1 MSANSNIGNLKNA
14 PALSDDEY
22 NRKWDQ
28 ESQLQFIRK
37 ASDPRFGEIHVFKRK
52 GTNEL
57 IFSKEKMTSSK
68 VAAGNDIKELKSRLA
83 LNRPNLQKLLGYST
97 SERKELC
104 STSYYTQGF
113 YEFPKTD
120 LAKESSLRVS
130 NGQSFSEG
138 ELANVTS
145 QALNGLRSLHSQRIT
160 HGDIRP
166 QYIGI
171 NKDTNEVSILDR
183 LADPSPIEKT
193 QGTHIVGGKNTL
205 YMSPELYKKLQGK
218 DKLVKYDPFKN
229 DIYSLAL
236 SVLETGNGRSIKDIY
251 NPNGTVDQAKLDAH
265 LNSFSSRYQGD
276 YLNNFVRSS
285 LKQDESARPTTEELS
300 SRLGSWNESR
310 AWAQGPQVVTT
321 TETTA
326 YDPNKS
332 QFSSTQVTEPSQA
345 FTTTTTTT
353 QVVNQPAV
361 TTTEVVT
368 NQSAQSFAT
377 PAFLKQTNV
386 QSNYVVND
394 NLNTYNYGSQQGVT
408 NTGFSYPTDSN
419 TLQEYHSFSQ
429 KPNVNV
435 NTSQPNV
442 AYSTTPQVSTTYTQS
457 QPTYT
462 TTYSQPPVSTEY
474 ITTQP
479 VNTTYV
485 SSQPTYTS
493 YAQAPVTTT
502 YAQAPVTTTYVS
514 AQPQYTTSYS
524 TPVST
529 EYITSQPSTK
539 YLTTEPRYVTSYS
552 NAPVTTEYIT
562 REPVTTTT
570 YGSSTLID
578 PVTYTTAQPTYTT
591 TYNRDPIRIENLNS
605 QPVTTTTYVTNQPS
619 EYITT
624 NQVQYQT
631 AEPTRTTF
639 VSQAPTRIETGKSV
653 IFTNAINPTTT
664 TTSVSSQYIPTPV
677 TQTVTY
683 NGGSKWIPSSERV
696 VSKADA
702 TVIQTTDVNRGS
714 YKTIP
719 TSGRRSVSFINY
731 NQTPTTQLVKTDN
744 HVYLNRPSYTSS
756 VITEQ
761 RSQTIGQ
768 PVTISWEEY
777 QRILKN
783 EGSTKVAPIT
793 TYTNYEEK
801 KESTHL
807 SSNPPITISYSNPP
821 QESQVYSQRIV
832 YDQPTTPTQCYR
844 EVTQYATDSQPHETY
859 TRTQDEEIHQVA
871 QQYQQDQQTYRTLN
885 EGYSDYKNV
894 VSDKYL
900 NQSADIKVKRYR
912 IENGKKVEVS
922 DFSVNK

>member
-1 MSANSNIGNLKNA
+1 MSANSNIGNPKNA

-57 IFSKEKMTSSK
+57 VFSKEKMTSSK
-68 VAAGNDIKELKSRLA
+68 VAAGNDIRELKSRLA
-83 LNRPNLQKLLGYST
+83 LNRPNLQRLLGYST

-138 ELANVTS
+138 ELANVAS
-145 QALNGLRSLHSQRIT
+145 QALNGLSSLHSQRIT

-166 QYIGI
+166 QYLGI

-193 QGTHIVGGKNTL
+193 QGSHIVGGKNTL

-218 DKLVKYDPFKN
+218 DKLIKYDPFKN
-229 DIYSLAL
+229 DVYSLAL

-251 NPNGTVDQAKLDAH
+251 NTNGTVDQAKLDAH
-265 LNSFSSRYQGD
+265 LNSFSSKYQGE

-300 SRLGSWNESR
+300 SRLGSWNNSR
-310 AWAQGPQVVTT
+310 VWAQGPQVVTS

-326 YDPNKS
+326 YDQNKT
-332 QFSSTQVTEPSQA
+332 QFSSTQVSDPSQA

-353 QVVNQPAV
+353 QVINQPAV
-361 TTTEVVT
+361 VTNEVVT
-368 NQSAQSFAT
+368 NQSAQSFTT

-386 QSNYVVND
+386 QSNYVDND
-394 NLNTYNYGSQQGVT
+394 NQNNTYGSQKGVSSF
-408 NTGFSYPTDSN
+408 GFSNPTDYA
-419 TLQEYHSFSQ
+419 TLQEYHSYSQ
-429 KPNVNV
+429 KPNVN
-435 NTSQPNV
+435 TSQSNV
-442 AYSTTPQVSTTYTQS
+442 FYSATPQVTTTYTQP

-462 TTYSQPPVSTEY
+462 TTYSQAPVSTEY
-474 ITTQP
+474 LTSQP
-479 VNTTYV
+479 VTTNYVSSQPSYTSYTQAPVATTYV
-485 SSQPTYTS
+485 SS
-493 YAQAPVTTT
+493 
-502 YAQAPVTTTYVS
+502 
-514 AQPQYTTSYS
+514 QPQYTTSYS
-524 TPVST
+524 TPVTT
-529 EYITSQPSTK
+529 EYITTQPSTK
-539 YLTTEPRYVTSYS
+539 YLTTEPKYLTSYA
-552 NAPVTTEYIT
+552 NAPV
-562 REPVTTTT
+562 TTT
-570 YGSSTLID
+570 YGSSTIID
-578 PVTYTTAQPTYTT
+578 PVTYTTTQPTYTT
-591 TYNRDPIRIENLNS
+591 TYNRDPIKIENLGT
-605 QPVTTTTYVTNQPS
+605 QPVTTTTYVSSQPS
-619 EYITT
+619 EYTTT

-631 AEPTRTTF
+631 TEPARTTTY
-639 VSQAPTRIETGKSV
+639 VSQAPSRIETGKSV
-653 IFTNAINPTTT
+653 IFTNAITPATNIGT
-664 TTSVSSQYIPTPV
+664 VSTQYIPTPV

-683 NGGSKWIPSSERV
+683 NGGSTWIPSSERI
-696 VSKADA
+696 VSKTESTAIQVSDA
-702 TVIQTTDVNRGS
+702 NRGS

-719 TSGRRSVSFINY
+719 SGRRSVSFINY
-731 NQTPTTQLVKTDN
+731 NQTPATQSIKTDN
-744 HVYLNRPSYTSS
+744 LVYLNRPSYTSS

-777 QRILKN
+777 QRIIKS
-783 EGSTKVAPIT
+783 EGSAKVTPIT

-801 KESTHL
+801 KESTPL
-807 SSNPPITISYSNPP
+807 SSNPPITISYSTPQ

-832 YDQPTTPTQCYR
+832 YDQPTTTTQYR
-844 EVTQYATDSQPHETY
+844 EVTQYATGSQPQESY
-859 TRTQDEEIHQVA
+859 TRTQDEEIRQVA
-871 QQYQQDQQTYRTLN
+871 EQFKQEQPTYRTIY
-885 EGYSDYKNV
+885 EGDSSLKNV
-894 VSDKYL
+894 VSEKYL

-912 IENGKKVEVS
+912 IENGNRVEVS
-922 DFSVNK
+922 DFSGSK